1 MNKKRYPIW
10 LSVPGLL
17 IYIIIFIIPTF
28 ASFYFSMT
36 TWNLKSSVF
45 TGMDNFISF
54 FTMTS
59 TRSALINTA
68 IYASVTCSCKVI
80 LGLLIARYV
89 CSGIRTGNYL
99 KIIIFF
105 PTLLGNVVVGVAFQ
119 SLLDPAGIVN
129 QALAA
134 IGIPAVRFLTDKSI
148 ALATCCAIDIW
159 KGLGTA
165 TIIFVAGL
173 SAIPRDYYEASAIDG
188 ATERK
193 NFTKITLP
201 LIVPTINTVLT
212 LSLIGGLR
220 DYDLIYTLT
229 GGGPGY
235 ATEVIGSV
243 VYKLFSRGSY
253 GLATAGNVILFVI
266 VSVIIFPLNSF
277 VSKWEE
283 RL

>member
-1 MNKKRYPIW
+1 MNKKRHPMW
-10 LSVPGLL
+10 LAVPGLL
-17 IYIIIFIIPTF
+17 IYITIFVIPTF

-45 TGMDNFISF
+45 TGFENFISF

-68 IYASVTCSCKVI
+68 IYATVTCSAKVI
-80 LGLLIARYV
+80 LGLLIAQYV

-99 KIIIFF
+99 KIVVFF
-105 PTLLGNVVVGVAFQ
+105 PTLLGNVVIGTAFQ
-119 SLLDPAGIVN
+119 SVLDPGGIVN
-129 QALAA
+129 QALTGA
-134 IGIPAVRFLTDKSI
+134 GLPVVRFLTDKTI

-165 TIIFVAGL
+165 VIIFVAGL

-188 ATERK
+188 ATGRK
-193 NFTKITLP
+193 NFTRITLP
-201 LIVPTINTVLT
+201 LIIPTINTVLT

-235 ATEVIGSV
+235 STEVIGSV

-266 VSVIIFPLNSF
+266 VSIIVFPLNSF